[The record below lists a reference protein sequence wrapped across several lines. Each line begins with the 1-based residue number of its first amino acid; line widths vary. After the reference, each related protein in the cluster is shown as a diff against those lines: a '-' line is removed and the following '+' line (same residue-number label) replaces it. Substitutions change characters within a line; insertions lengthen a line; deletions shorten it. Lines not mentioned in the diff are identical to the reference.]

1 MRQMKIAVNETKTH
15 ILICDDD
22 ANFVAVLAD
31 YLKQRGYAVTTDREA
46 NKPFDICLLD
56 AQTVD
61 FNNLDILDTPV
72 ILMGEHMSQN
82 DIINAYKNGIDA
94 FVEKPLA
101 VEILI
106 CKIEAILRRCRKQ
119 NNNDEKIFEYNGKL
133 FDGVQQT
140 FNGQHMSAREND
152 LLLLLWR
159 NKGELVDRHQI
170 LRSLWKEDN
179 YFASR
184 SLSVYINRLRHI
196 LSNTNLKIVA
206 VNKRGYKLIEQQS

>member
-1 MRQMKIAVNETKTH
+1 MRQVTIAVNETKTH

-22 ANFVAVLAD
+22 VNLVAVLAD
-31 YLKQRGYAVTTDREA
+31 YLKQKGYAVTTDKET

-61 FNNLDILDTPV
+61 INNIDILDTPV

-82 DIINAYKNGIDA
+82 DIINAYKKGIDA
-94 FVEKPLA
+94 YVEKPLA

-119 NNNDEKIFEYNGKL
+119 NHNEQKIFEYNGKI
-133 FDGVQQT
+133 FDGVQQI
-140 FNGQHMSAREND
+140 FDGQRLSAREND

-196 LSNTNLKIVA
+196 LTNTNLKILA
-206 VNKRGYKLIEQQS
+206 VNKRGYKLIEQS